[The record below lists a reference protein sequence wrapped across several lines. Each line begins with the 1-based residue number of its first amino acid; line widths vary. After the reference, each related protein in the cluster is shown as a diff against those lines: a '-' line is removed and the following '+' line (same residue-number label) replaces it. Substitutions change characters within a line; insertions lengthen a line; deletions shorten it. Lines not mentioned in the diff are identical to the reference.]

1 MVNKENCFDTDKPNE
16 TLSFLISGLVAFSEN
31 KWMYPYP
38 STLIRARGLLFGACI
53 EQGKFNFQSISDFLN
68 LLQTPLKDWW
78 PFTKLPDGIDPD
90 IPMLD
95 SQLQISTQ
103 MEELLL
109 DLDDLSGNQ
118 KFNAN
123 ELKLVLDNRKI
134 REAVLKVQKHP
145 ELEDVKSLFKEV
157 AEDMISHIQKEET
170 ILFHIIRYL
179 VDCGKFNERPKIN
192 GFKTVKNPIESM
204 EAEHTNAGGAM
215 EKIRNL
221 TNNFTP
227 PADACNTFKLTYKEL
242 EDFEKDLHIHVHL
255 ENNILFPKAI
265 ELEQGLIKNN

>member
-1 MVNKENCFDTDKPNE
+1 MFNDTFQIDPNQIIVKDILTSNIKAAHVFEKYGIDFCCKGNRSLGEACAEKNVSVDTILSELNSVKENEKESTSEMRFENWDLK
-16 TLSFLISGLVAFSEN
+16 FLIDYIVNNHHSYVRNAIPQMMPHIEKVA
-31 KWMYPYP
+31 
-38 STLIRARGLLFGACI
+38 
-53 EQGKFNFQSISDFLN
+53 
-68 LLQTPLKDWW
+68 LKH
-78 PFTKLPDGIDPD
+78 
-90 IPMLD
+90 
-95 SQLQISTQ
+95 
-103 MEELLL
+103 
-109 DLDDLSGNQ
+109 GN
-118 KFNAN
+118 
-123 ELKLVLDNRKI
+123 
-134 REAVLKVQKHP
+134 KHP